1 MAPSLIVVCG
11 LGLSKMVQ
19 GQVKKKTWKKGV
31 YGVASSVWLVVA
43 ASTCGVSTKLTVNL
57 SSPSPPCSKL
67 LCSRFEAPEGK
78 ELHTLAL
85 LPLSS
90 QGEELLYLGL
100 VYWKGR

>member
-1 MAPSLIVVCG
+1 MWC
-11 LGLSKMVQ
+11 LGSEL
-19 GQVKKKTWKKGV
+19 GQDGPGGSEEKDLEERGC
-31 YGVASSVWLVVA
+31 GVASSVWLVVA
-43 ASTCGVSTKLTVNL
+43 ASSCGVSTKLTANL